1 MRPTGAPLTL
11 LDHLSPSPSDSAQA
25 CMRRAVSCSRLA
37 KVAHG
42 ALRDRLY
49 GLKNSNIR
57 VARDHHPQSLEF
69 DVDSDRFF
77 GLLSVRLRAA
87 PSVRVHTHENWLD
100 PADHRP
106 DHECD
111 IHNHPKG
118 ASR

>member
-1 MRPTGAPLTL
+1 MRPTCTPLAL
-11 LDHLSPSPSDSAQA
+11 FDHLAPSPADSAQV

-49 GLKNSNIR
+49 CLKNSNIQF
-57 VARDHHPQSLEF
+57 ARDHHPRSLEF

-77 GLLSVRLRAA
+77 GLLSVRLRGA

-100 PADHRP
+100 PA
-106 DHECD
+106 
-111 IHNHPKG
+111 
-118 ASR
+118 